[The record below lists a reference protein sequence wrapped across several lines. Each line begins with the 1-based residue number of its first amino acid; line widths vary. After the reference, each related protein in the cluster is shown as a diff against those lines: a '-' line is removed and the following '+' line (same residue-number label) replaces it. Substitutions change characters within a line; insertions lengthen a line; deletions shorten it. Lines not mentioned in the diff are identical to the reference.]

1 MDFAVY
7 RNFCLEFFLMP
18 DEFLKGLH
26 HVFFRHVRSAAVSCG
41 QAAQFHRALQHGS
54 MSDGAA
60 YQKLLGDRA
69 PDGSV
74 FGKPGFCQ
82 LADHL
87 IGVIFQTPEFFFKGA
102 AAHMQDHVFR
112 LSAIPQGEPHG
123 TRI

>member
-26 HVFFRHVRSAAVSCG
+26 HVFFRHVRPAAVSCG

-60 YQKLLGDRA
+60 YQKLLGTA
-69 PDGSV
+69 LQMGAYSESPD
-74 FGKPGFCQ
+74 
-82 LADHL
+82 
-87 IGVIFQTPEFFFKGA
+87 
-102 AAHMQDHVFR
+102 
-112 LSAIPQGEPHG
+112 SANW
-123 TRI
+123 RIT